1 MSDLR
6 MIRGASPSRYGGIH
20 WYEWKPKDE
29 ALVGPPEPDLI
40 LLHPLPHAG
49 SFFSVIAPYLAA
61 GRTVL
66 APDYPGYGRSD
77 PLSEIPSI
85 AIYAEAMIDV
95 LRGRDT
101 KGAVDLFGFNAGCLV
116 AAEMSLRYPQEVHRQ
131 VQVDV
136 PFFTPVERRK
146 MAGEDSAN
154 GGSMAVFSYASE
166 ERYPRIVHETLVIA
180 TDSSLLEPSR
190 EAARSIPGS
199 VLREFPRIHEP
210 VLTNGAAKISKTA
223 LEFFGA

>member
-20 WYEWKPKDE
+20 WYEWRPKDE
-29 ALVGPPEPDLI
+29 ALVGPSEPDLI

-49 SFFSVIAPYLAA
+49 SFFNVIAPYLAA

-77 PLSEIPSI
+77 PLQETPSI
-85 AIYAEAMIDV
+85 AVYAEAMIDV

-116 AAEMSLRYPQEVHRQ
+116 AAEMSLRYPKEVHRQ

-136 PFFTPVERRK
+136 PFFTPDARRK
-146 MAGEDSAN
+146 MLGEDEAT
-154 GGSMAVFSYASE
+154 GGFTAVFSYASE
-166 ERYPRIVHETLVIA
+166 DQFPKIVHETLVIA
-180 TDSSLLEPSR
+180 TGSNLLEPSR

-199 VLREFPRIHEP
+199 VLEEFPHLRES
-210 VLTNGAAKISKTA
+210 VLTNGAAEISKA
-223 LEFFGA
+223 VLEFLGA